1 MVLVLGVEVS
11 NLAWLTNMV
20 LGLEF
25 CSCGKFFMGE
35 LSS

>member
-20 LGLEF
+20 LGLEL
-25 CSCGKFFMGE
+25 CSRGNFFMGE
-35 LSS
+35 LS